1 MAFSLN
7 RFEIEI
13 LNGHWMS
20 SFFGIIH
27 WKDNLQILTSVFI
40 KTLWRI
46 DHVMT
51 VWSFMTIRFLFTSNL
66 NFSHAK
72 TSWPSFKS
80 CYLVFHASK
89 ILLENHMILVCRLRT
104 VKIRSIRASRT
115 AFSCPGPVRSEVRDQ
130 PVLVRGSQCS
140 IWNERVFILQMG

>member
-1 MAFSLN
+1 
-7 RFEIEI
+7 
-13 LNGHWMS
+13 
-20 SFFGIIH
+20 
-27 WKDNLQILTSVFI
+27 
-40 KTLWRI
+40 
-46 DHVMT
+46 
-51 VWSFMTIRFLFTSNL
+51 MTIRFLFTSNL

-115 AFSCPGPVRSEVRDQ
+115 VLLVLVHSGSRSKFFACPGQGPTGFGPWTPVFDLEWACLHFTNGIDRKILFGGRSNKTMWIS
-130 PVLVRGSQCS
+130 LVETSWRMMN
-140 IWNERVFILQMG
+140 IFIRLNQSDI